1 MAEPVRVLHVK
12 PTGLADP
19 RELAGI
25 FLDHR
30 DELVRLAAFILG
42 DLAAA
47 EDVVQDLFIRL
58 HQRRNLLAEVGEPL
72 PYLRAAVVNGCRS
85 VMRRRMLIR
94 RHAEKESPAPPLS
107 AEEATLLSEER
118 GQVLKALAGLP
129 RRRREVLVLRFYLG
143 LSEAEIAQTLGISTG
158 TVKSTAARGLAA
170 LARVLKE
177 TQ

>member
-1 MAEPVRVLHVK
+1 MLLVK
-12 PTGLADP
+12 PTGVADP
-19 RELAGI
+19 HELAGM
-25 FLDHR
+25 FREHH

-47 EDVVQDLFIRL
+47 EDVVQDLFVRL
-58 HQRRNLLAEVGEPL
+58 HQRASSLAEVGDPL
-72 PYLRAAVVNGCRS
+72 PYLRTAVVNRCRS
-85 VMRRRMLIR
+85 AMRRRLLIR
-94 RHAEKESPAPPLS
+94 RHAERESPCPPLS

-118 GQVLKALAGLP
+118 RQVLKALAGLP

-143 LSEAEIAQTLGISTG
+143 LSETEIAQTLGVSTG